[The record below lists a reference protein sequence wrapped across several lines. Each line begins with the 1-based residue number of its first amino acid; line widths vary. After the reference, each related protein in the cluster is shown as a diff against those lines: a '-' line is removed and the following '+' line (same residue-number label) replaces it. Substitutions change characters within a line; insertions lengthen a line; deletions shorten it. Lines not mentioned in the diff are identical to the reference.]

1 MAGAADLQDGTHL
14 LVAHPPRC
22 AIGPPLTAGEIAR
35 IIVAIAK
42 SILEMDEKIYTTADD
57 CHKGNAF
64 QTACG
69 HGAPPAAHRRK
80 TDRVHCGFA
89 SDPALCK
96 PLLIIEVELVDQ
108 PTYVKNRRHTQYD
121 GEYNSYC
128 ANILRLHGSPPF
140 QSDLICL
147 RSDPQ
152 RRLQVSHADFTQLC
166 PRADIP
172 VQEWALPGE
181 THDLIWDLAVL
192 QRLPHPHKPCD
203 VAVQVG
209 ENQGIPVLSV
219 MQPFAKNA

>member
-121 GEYNSYC
+121 GRVQFLLCEYTST
-128 ANILRLHGSPPF
+128 AWQSPLPVRSHLPEVRSPAPPPS
-140 QSDLICL
+140 QSC
-147 RSDPQ
+147 
-152 RRLQVSHADFTQLC
+152 
-166 PRADIP
+166 
-172 VQEWALPGE
+172 
-181 THDLIWDLAVL
+181 
-192 QRLPHPHKPCD
+192 
-203 VAVQVG
+203 
-209 ENQGIPVLSV
+209 
-219 MQPFAKNA
+219 

>member
-108 PTYVKNRRHTQYD
+108 PTYVKI
-121 GEYNSYC
+121 
-128 ANILRLHGSPPF
+128 AAILSMTASTIPIVRIYFDCMAVPLPVRSHLPEVRSPAPPPS
-140 QSDLICL
+140 QSC
-147 RSDPQ
+147 
-152 RRLQVSHADFTQLC
+152 
-166 PRADIP
+166 
-172 VQEWALPGE
+172 
-181 THDLIWDLAVL
+181 
-192 QRLPHPHKPCD
+192 
-203 VAVQVG
+203 
-209 ENQGIPVLSV
+209 
-219 MQPFAKNA
+219 